1 LALNGPLLIIVLEVI
16 CRSASGFMKLD
27 VKISQGINVGN
38 VCLDI
43 NRILLQNDF
52 GVFFFLNFLL
62 DVGLLECPKQ
72 CSKG

>member
-1 LALNGPLLIIVLEVI
+1 
-16 CRSASGFMKLD
+16 MKLD